1 MDWLSKLLL
10 MLFLTIGFSIGP
22 VTADENKIKSEND
35 LVAAAKDY
43 FSKLDKYSSGDLVTT
58 GDVVPLIKLL
68 KQKGWDVPQSDKLIS
83 RLIKSG
89 SYLDQTL
96 SSENGQ
102 RFFRQI
108 STVSGGVDRIERM
121 SKLKNGKGSINQLIN
136 FPHGSDLVKELATT
150 RVGRNLGNRGSRSG
164 ASSLNESTGKIYTE
178 KELISELARRYKAD
192 RSRRGKK
199 S

>member
-1 MDWLSKLLL
+1 